1 MNSENYSVSVLIKFI
16 PALILTISQVACTS
30 LPRKGYAGE
39 ERKIEDVAI
48 IVDRVGFTAGYR
60 SRLKGGLV
68 ILNAIDG
75 AKGADLDT
83 GRSQNPNFHIVVSGA
98 STPLKVAVLPGQ
110 RLLRVDFLGHEYD
123 EIPPTGMHSADV
135 GRKDYRSS
143 AELQFNAEKGHTYL
157 LTFIHYEKY
166 SDKWLPVILD
176 LTGWKQSYPKEQI
189 EKRSGGYSMT
199 GPGMRNW
206 LNDQRIHLK

>member
-1 MNSENYSVSVLIKFI
+1 MNSENNFVSVLIMFI
-16 PALILTISQVACTS
+16 STLIVTIPLVACTS
-30 LPRKGYAGE
+30 LPRRGYAGE

-60 SRLKGGLV
+60 SRLKGGFV
-68 ILNAIDG
+68 ILNTIDG
-75 AKGADLDT
+75 ARGRDLDI
-83 GRSQNPNFHIVVSGA
+83 GRSQNPNFHFAVAGS
-98 STPLKVAVLPGQ
+98 STPLKVAVSPGQ
-110 RLLRVDFLGHEYD
+110 RLLQVDFLGVEYD

-135 GRKDYRSS
+135 GRKDYRST
-143 AELQFNAEKGHTYL
+143 AKLQFNAEKGHTYL

-176 LTGWKQSYPKEQI
+176 LTAWKQSYPKEKI

-199 GPGMRNW
+199 GPGMRDW
-206 LNDQRIHLK
+206 LNDKRIHLK